1 MNSSIWI
8 FVIFFSL
15 FVGTLHIEEYYSFVT
30 GVAKILPNFFF
41 KFYPIFLI
49 WVFILFVVF
58 FFPPANALLAQG
70 NKTASYF
77 TNEANLFG
85 TIKQVQFETY
95 NYDTRKSSKERKV
108 FVEKKEK
115 LGWAAVNKKSTKGN
129 WEFKV

>member
-1 MNSSIWI
+1 MGFYFVCSI
-8 FVIFFSL
+8 
-15 FVGTLHIEEYYSFVT
+15 
-30 GVAKILPNFFF
+30 
-41 KFYPIFLI
+41 
-49 WVFILFVVF
+49 

-95 NYDTRKSSKERKV
+95 NYDTGKSSKERKV

-129 WEFKV
+129 WEFKL